1 MSRRIALFGG
11 AFDPFHNGHLA
22 ICRTALEQ
30 LKPDKLIVIPTAAP
44 PHKSEP
50 AASFEDRYAMTSLA
64 LSGLNCEVS
73 RYEYERGG
81 TSYSAETV
89 EAFRSLYPDS
99 ELFFIIGGDSYRDIN
114 KWHQPW
120 RITACATLAVFPRDG
135 VDAAPA
141 PPAVALNTGKINV
154 SSTTVRA
161 LLERGEGVEALV
173 PAAVC
178 RYISEHGLY
187 RCN

>member
-30 LKPDKLIVIPTAAP
+30 LKPDKLIVIPTGTP
-44 PHKSEP
+44 PHKSGL
-50 AASFEDRYAMTSLA
+50 AASFEDRYAMARLA
-64 LSGLNCEVS
+64 LSGLDCEVS
-73 RYEYERGG
+73 RYEYERGR

-99 ELFFIIGGDSYRDIN
+99 ELFFIIGADSYRDIN
-114 KWHQPW
+114 KWYQPW
-120 RITACATLAVFPRDG
+120 RITACALLAVFPRDG
-135 VDAAPA
+135 VDAEPA

-154 SSTTVRA
+154 SSTMVRT
-161 LLERGEGVEALV
+161 LLERGKSVEPLV

-178 RYISEHGLY
+178 RYISEHSLY
-187 RCN
+187 RQN